1 MAKRRNVTATELGY
15 TPSMEGI
22 RGRVQGEDEGQYN
35 RYVQRMQGEQARNL
49 ATQRGID
56 TSGQAWYGDAFKDTD
71 RGFGR
76 AVLSRPEIMI
86 PLVVGGPLA
95 YTAFTNPGALGFTGG
110 AGGAAPEIAT
120 STSPASVAAPT
131 ASGAVSGASGP
142 ASTMSGFG
150 KFFSKGLD
158 PTSLLM
164 MGLGFLGGDD
174 SGQQRQSFSGT
185 SADPVQR
192 LTAAL
197 DAIKQMGQGLQSRGP
212 TRLRSSYAQAPPA
225 PVQIPGLPFQIGGGL
240 GVDPA
245 LKDPSLLES
254 PQPDLGNLFGGATA
268 QPRQRKP
275 PSNG

>member
-1 MAKRRNVTATELGY
+1 MAKQRSQFGQDFSQYFGGPSQPNDPFLNPTNDAQRVENARARSGNTIGSGYLNPDTHELQD
-15 TPSMEGI
+15 P
-22 RGRVQGEDEGQYN
+22 
-35 RYVQRMQGEQARNL
+35 
-49 ATQRGID
+49 
-56 TSGQAWYGDAFKDTD
+56 D

-76 AVLSRPEIMI
+76 AILSKPEIMI
-86 PLVVGGPLA
+86 PLVVGGGLLTGA
-95 YTAFTNPGALGFTGG
+95 ATAPGGFSSVFGGGG
-110 AGGAAPEIAT
+110 AGAAPEIAI
-120 STSPASVAAPT
+120 STTPASVAAPT
-131 ASGAVSGASGP
+131 ASGAVSGAAGP

-174 SGQQRQSFSGT
+174 SGQERQSFSGT
-185 SADPVQR
+185 TADPVQR

-197 DAIKQMGQGLQSRGP
+197 DAIKSMGTGLSSRGP

-254 PQPDLGNLFGGATA
+254 PALPPELGNVFAGPQA

-275 PSNG
+275 PTNG